1 MADGTLMFAQNDR
14 LSLFGRYCPLV
25 PVAKSGT
32 RIPTRAALLVALQ
45 ELLLESEGRAVS
57 VPRLVSRA
65 GVAQGTFYNYFES
78 LPAAVYAVG
87 ELLLAE
93 HFRTVLR
100 AIDGATNAAEVV
112 ARSDRQT
119 LMLFAHRPD
128 VGRLVFESGEAVD
141 RLILVREARVQLAA
155 NLQWGVDSGVFSVGD
170 VDVACSI
177 HIGAMVGACL
187 DVYRGRLSIDSAPE
201 LVARLLRDLGVSKRK
216 AARLAGVEQD
226 FQAWRALPLIAKGK

>member
-1 MADGTLMFAQNDR
+1 MPAAKKGTKL
-14 LSLFGRYCPLV
+14 
-25 PVAKSGT
+25 
-32 RIPTRAALLVALQ
+32 PTRAALLVALQ
-45 ELLLESEGRAVS
+45 ELLLESERSAVS

-65 GVAQGTFYNYFES
+65 GVAQGTFYNYFAS
-78 LPAAVYAVG
+78 LSAAIHAVG

-119 LMLFAHRPD
+119 LMLFANRPD

-141 RLILVREARVQLAA
+141 RLILFRQARVQLAA
-155 NLQWGVDSGVFSVGD
+155 NLQWGVDTGVFSVGD

-201 LVARLLRDLGVSKRK
+201 LIARLLLDLGVSKRK
-216 AARLAGVEQD
+216 AARLVRDKQD
-226 FQAWRALPLIAKGK
+226 FQPWRALPLIAESK

>member
-1 MADGTLMFAQNDR
+1 MPATR
-14 LSLFGRYCPLV
+14 
-25 PVAKSGT
+25 SGT
-32 RIPTRAALLVALQ
+32 KIPTKAALLVALQ
-45 ELLLESEGRAVS
+45 ELLLESGGSAVS

-78 LPAAVYAVG
+78 LPAAIHEVG

-141 RLILVREARVQLAA
+141 RLILFRQARVQLAA
-155 NLQWGVDSGVFSVGD
+155 NLQWGVDTGVFSVGD

-201 LVARLLRDLGVSKRK
+201 LVARLLCDLGVSKRK
-216 AARLAGVEQD
+216 AARLIGVEQS
-226 FQAWRALPLIAKGK
+226 FQPWRALPLVAED